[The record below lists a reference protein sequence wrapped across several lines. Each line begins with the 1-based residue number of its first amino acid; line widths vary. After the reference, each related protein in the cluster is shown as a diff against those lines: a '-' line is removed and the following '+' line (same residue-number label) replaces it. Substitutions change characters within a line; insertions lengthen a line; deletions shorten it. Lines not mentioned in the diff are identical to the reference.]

1 VDTVKSLSHQ
11 TFLGQQGVNLIERR
25 VQDMGYWWYPSTVSE
40 VGIDGHIEIR
50 DSQTGRMANLILQVQ
65 SRATERRWSRENDT
79 SFDYICEE
87 DELQYW
93 LAGTAEVLLVTSR
106 PSKEEAYWAPVKEYF
121 SANPQNREA
130 RRISFSKETGRFDK
144 DAARALLRLAAPK
157 DAGAYLSP
165 RPKAEKLY
173 SNLLKVAH
181 YAPDLYIA
189 QTDLREPKHLWARA
203 KDLGVEVGAEYY
215 LSDGNIASF
224 HDLARDPWRKFCDAG
239 TIEQHETVDWTESD
253 DPNRQRQF
261 VRILNGALKERLKE
275 WNVRQR
281 RDGTYYF
288 STVRGTFR
296 PRRIDFSGSVAEQF
310 RTVVQKY
317 PSGKMHYIRHTAFNG
332 YFKKMAGHWYLEI
345 TPSYVFT
352 MDGHT
357 PSKFE
362 GELLS
367 GIKMIEHNDAV
378 LGQVHLWTD
387 ILTRQA
393 DLVHRDY
400 PFLRF
405 SELLSFDLDYGI
417 NDKEWLYT
425 EDLDVAENGLDALN
439 HLPLFQ

>member
-1 VDTVKSLSHQ
+1 MKTLSHR

-25 VQDMGYWWYPSTVSE
+25 VQEMGYWWYPSAVPE

-50 DSQTGRMANLILQVQ
+50 DGQTGRMTNLILQVQ
-65 SRATERRWSRENDT
+65 SRATESRWSWETDT
-79 SFDYICEE
+79 GFDYICEE
-87 DELQYW
+87 AELQYW

-121 SANPQNREA
+121 RANPQNRPA
-130 RRISFSKETGRFDK
+130 RRVSFSKETGRFDR
-144 DAARALLRLAAPK
+144 DAARALLQIAAPK
-157 DAGAYLSP
+157 EAGAYLSP
-165 RPKAEKLY
+165 RPKKEKLY

-181 YAPDLYIA
+181 YAPELYIA
-189 QTDLREPKHLWARA
+189 QTDLRVSKHLWGRA
-203 KDLGVEVGAEYY
+203 KDFGIEVGPEWY
-215 LSDGNIASF
+215 LSDGNIISF
-224 HDLARDPWRKFCDAG
+224 HDLARNPWPRFCEAG
-239 TIEQHETVDWTESD
+239 TCEQHDTADWAESD
-253 DPNRQRQF
+253 DPDRQRQF
-261 VRILNGALKERLKE
+261 VRLLNAALKERLKE

-281 RDGTYYF
+281 KDGTYYF
-288 STVRGTFR
+288 SAVRGTFR

-317 PSGKMHYIRHTAFNG
+317 PSGRMHYIRHTAFNG
-332 YFKKMAGHWYLEI
+332 YFKKMDSHWYLEI

-352 MDGHT
+352 MDGRT

-367 GIKMIEHNDAV
+367 GIKIIEHNDAV

-387 ILTRQA
+387 ILARSA

-405 SELLSFDLDYGI
+405 SDLLTFELDYGL
-417 NDKEWLYT
+417 NDKEWLST
-425 EDLDVAENGLDALN
+425 EDLDVAASGLDALK